1 MNMYTWG
8 VAENMGRDIKNI
20 FKMLIDL
27 FLAVICSTVLTSKVK
42 YYTILNISQVIIY
55 YSVLISFTIVFTNI
69 TGAKKSSASSEKFN
83 NLD

>member
-69 TGAKKSSASSEKFN
+69 TDAKKSSASSEKFN